1 MTDRVPTYPGRVK
14 MIPVEGEVNTYDMQR
29 ADSPVEEG
37 TPLNKASLLQDATAA
52 LAGLD
57 NTAVPNDV
65 FAKIL
70 THLLKLQVVVIPGA
84 GWTGT
89 EAPYT
94 QTVNVPY
101 VSADETEQ
109 GVFIAPAGASMAE
122 WNRIQA
128 LAKEQ
133 QTNALLFEAQEK
145 TMEDLT
151 VYVLIQEVL

>member
-1 MTDRVPTYPGRVK
+1 M
-14 MIPVEGEVNTYDMQR
+14 
-29 ADSPVEEG
+29 
-37 TPLNKASLLQDATAA
+37 
-52 LAGLD
+52 
-57 NTAVPNDV
+57 
-65 FAKIL
+65 
-70 THLLKLQVVVIPGA
+70 
-84 GWTGT
+84 
-89 EAPYT
+89 
-94 QTVNVPY
+94 PY